1 MDLWNGTS
9 MKVFD
14 DLDAMTWGTTL
25 AAVMLSAPVAVNEI
39 RNWKKPSDAK
49 SGFVLVLLLAGTLW
63 CGILGF
69 STLDNASDA
78 RHSSVTGKLQV
89 AGYGYAGRG
98 SHIVRYVACVADCN
112 SASVPLI
119 MEPRAQSI
127 VKARKDLP
135 ALQIGYLVESGRNP
149 ADTGGFKVVDI
160 SDPSTGAS
168 LYHLDTSHH
177 PVRASAFFADAAL
190 FLLAGLLGLRPV
202 KHEPVGNLPK

>member
-1 MDLWNGTS
+1 

-25 AAVMLSAPVAVNEI
+25 AALIICALVAVNEI
-39 RNWKKPSDAK
+39 RSWRKLSDAK

-89 AGYGYAGRG
+89 VGYGYAGRG

-112 SASVPLI
+112 SAGVPLI

-127 VKARKDLP
+127 VKAHKSMS
-135 ALQIGYLVESGRNP
+135 AWQIGYLVESGKNR
-149 ADTGGFKVVDI
+149 GEIEGYKVVDI

-168 LYHLDTSHH
+168 LYHLDTSRH

-202 KHEPVGNLPK
+202 KREPKSTESRAGDKE

>member
-1 MDLWNGTS
+1 
-9 MKVFD
+9 MKVFG

-25 AAVMLSAPVAVNEI
+25 AAVILCALVAVDEI
-39 RNWKKPSDAK
+39 RDWKRLSEAK
-49 SGFVLVLLLAGTLW
+49 SGLVLVLLLAGTLG

-89 AGYGYAGRG
+89 IGYGYAGRG

-112 SASVPLI
+112 SKAVPLI

-127 VKARKDLP
+127 VKAHQNLS
-135 ALQIGYLVESGRNP
+135 ALQIGYLVESGKNP
-149 ADTGGFKVVDI
+149 ADAGGFKVVDI
-160 SDPSTGAS
+160 SDPFTGAS

-177 PVRASAFFADAAL
+177 LARASVFFADAAL
-190 FLLAGLLGLRPV
+190 FLLAGLLGLRV
-202 KHEPVGNLPK
+202 RAAAKIVT